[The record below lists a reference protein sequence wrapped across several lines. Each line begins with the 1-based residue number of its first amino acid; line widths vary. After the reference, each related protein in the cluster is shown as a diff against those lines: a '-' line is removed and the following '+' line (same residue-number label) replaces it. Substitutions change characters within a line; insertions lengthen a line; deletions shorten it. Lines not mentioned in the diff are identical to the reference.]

1 MHYKLYIIKKS
12 SFNYNNVTIPILFC
26 NTAFFF
32 QKRCEAHWPRT
43 LIKFPNRQTLIKCIE
58 TIAEREDKHGCIA
71 IGATFI
77 PRGAIHRGVESVI

>member
-32 QKRCEAHWPRT
+32 PKP
-43 LIKFPNRQTLIKCIE
+43 PNTNQSPKN
-58 TIAEREDKHGCIA
+58 
-71 IGATFI
+71 AT
-77 PRGAIHRGVESVI
+77 R